1 MPAKKDTKPL
11 VGRTIAVTRA
21 ADQAAELVAKLAD
34 AVASVLELP
43 LITTVADSVEADVK
57 DMFKDLWSYEWIVF
71 SSPNGV
77 RYFFDLFFK
86 EYDDIRAL
94 GGAHIAAIGKGTV
107 AELRRYY
114 IRADL
119 VPTTF
124 TSEALADALVKEQT
138 LDNLNILIISGSQ
151 NSDVLQKKLESA
163 LAIVDVVQVY
173 RTENTDLSA
182 NENAEAFRKS
192 GADAI
197 IFASGSAVE
206 SFIAQAAALKI
217 SANAVRPATCSIGPA
232 TSAVMRDKN
241 IPVDMEAAES
251 SLDAVVKTLVKHFA
265 KK

>member
-1 MPAKKDTKPL
+1 MPTKKNTQPL
-11 VGRTIAVTRA
+11 AGHTIAVTRA
-21 ADQAAELVAKLAD
+21 ADQAAELCAKLTD
-34 AVASVLELP
+34 AGASILELP
-43 LITTVADSVEADVK
+43 LIQTVADAVKEDVR

-71 SSPNGV
+71 TSPNGV

-86 EYDDIRAL
+86 QYDDIRAL

-114 IRADL
+114 IRADI

-124 TSEALADALVKEQT
+124 TSEALAEAMTKEQT
-138 LDNLNILIISGSQ
+138 LDNLNILIIAGNKS
-151 NSDVLQKKLESA
+151 SDVLQKSLEAA

-182 NENAEAFRKS
+182 NAQADLFRKS

-232 TSAVMRDKN
+232 TSAAMREKN

-251 SLDAVVKTLVKHFA
+251 SLDAVVKTLGRHFA
-265 KK
+265 AK